1 MRVKNNKFLYG
12 LLCVLSVLLYF
23 SLITPGAVYAAPE
36 GLLEIAG
43 DGVANPVVYTRDQ
56 LEKMQQHQHV
66 YSTINTWPTKKWY
79 VGRGVYLRDLL
90 KEAGIKENAS
100 LVKFTSSDSYVI
112 TLTVKELLD
121 DKRYC
126 FPHFKDNST
135 SDGDGNIAGSTADA
149 VLIEPMIALL
159 SVEGS
164 DNPAYMNDL
173 NVPLLMLG
181 QRAVTEQTGNLFVKY
196 LCKIEVT
203 TGEPPRWDPP
213 RANPDSGVVPPG
225 TMVALSN
232 EKMDDDKV
240 YYTIDGST
248 PTLNSPMYNWI
259 ARRWWSARSDVL
271 GNYNKP
277 VGPINKDTVIKAVTI
292 GPGKLDSE
300 VATFTYKVTA
310 SGPAEEKQAVPGI
323 DAERNG
329 ARDYL
334 QALSA
339 LGAIEV
345 IKALNVR

>member
-1 MRVKNNKFLYG
+1 MRVKNNKFLYA
-12 LLCVLSVLLYF
+12 LLCVFSVLLLF
-23 SLITPGAVYAAPE
+23 SLVTPAAVSAAPG
-36 GLLEIAG
+36 GLLEITG
-43 DGVANPVVYTRDQ
+43 DGIANPVAYTREQ
-56 LEKMQQHQHV
+56 LEKMPQRQHV
-66 YSTINTWPTKKWY
+66 YSAINTWPTKKWY
-79 VGRGVYLRDLL
+79 VGRGVYLRDLF
-90 KEAGIKENAS
+90 KEAGIKEDAS
-100 LVKFTSSDSYVI
+100 MVKFTSSDSYVI

-126 FPHFKDNST
+126 FPHFMDKNAA
-135 SDGDGNIAGSTADA
+135 DGDGNIAGSTANA
-149 VLIEPMIALL
+149 VPVEPMIALL

-203 TGEPPRWDPP
+203 TGEPPRWDAP
-213 RANPDSGVVPPG
+213 RANPDSGVAPKG

-232 EKMDDDKV
+232 ENMDDDKV
-240 YYTIDGST
+240 YYTTDGST

-277 VGPINKDTVIKAVTI
+277 VGPINENTVIKAMTI
-292 GPGKLDSE
+292 GPGKKNSE
-300 VATFTYKVTA
+300 VATFTYRVA
-310 SGPAEEKQAVPGI
+310 VSGPAEEKQAVSNI

-329 ARDYL
+329 ARNYI

-339 LGAIEV
+339 LGVIEF
-345 IKALNVR
+345 IKAMNVR